1 LIENAIVEREVLE
14 KRGDE
19 DRERMT
25 PAFNNRLRADSY
37 RLSNNPSVQ

>member
-1 LIENAIVEREVLE
+1 MIENAIVEREVE

>member
-1 LIENAIVEREVLE
+1 MIEKVIVERDVE

-25 PAFNNRLRADSY
+25 PAFNNRLRTESY
-37 RLSNNPSVQ
+37 RITNN